1 MVGSKSNLKMP
12 VRNLGYHLPLQIGGQ
27 KTTVLGGLRNL
38 TATLTAY
45 IFGMK
50 HDIDNRL
57 SALTTKRGLLYRPE
71 MS

>member
-1 MVGSKSNLKMP
+1 MLGSNCDLKMH
-12 VRNLGYHLPLQIGGQ
+12 VQNLGYPLPLQIGAQNHIFGR
-27 KTTVLGGLRNL
+27 LRNL
-38 TATLTAY
+38 TATLVAY

-57 SALTTKRGLLYRPE
+57 SALTTTRGLLHRPK